1 MRAIHS
7 SVLGIRVEKDE
18 RDAERHSRPAFA
30 VPRPVVDQQDRAAA
44 NRPGSPAAAEQ
55 NGQRNRAGEAA
66 GSSAGQA
73 AEQARRQSGGRV
85 LSTERQGADGYRVK
99 VLTPEGRVRKIDV
112 PEQR

>member
-1 MRAIHS
+1 MARILSMWCHR
-7 SVLGIRVEKDE
+7 L
-18 RDAERHSRPAFA
+18 
-30 VPRPVVDQQDRAAA
+30 VVGLLAAWLLAAA
-44 NRPGSPAAAEQ
+44 GSPAAAEQ
-55 NGQRNRAGEAA
+55 NGQRNRAGQAV